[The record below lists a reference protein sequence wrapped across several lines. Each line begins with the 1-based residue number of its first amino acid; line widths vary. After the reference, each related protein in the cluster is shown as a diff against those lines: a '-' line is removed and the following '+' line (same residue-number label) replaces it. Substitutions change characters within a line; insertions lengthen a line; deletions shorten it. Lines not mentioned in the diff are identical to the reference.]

1 MKKQKTRS
9 KDKVSKKNI
18 SAINPVQKRSIFLP
32 IIKMSE
38 KTIKLDNIVVNK
50 KEFHKSKQPINLNLV
65 NVDQIIISHKFKHND
80 DGFKYFIGYKEYDI
94 VIPLCIILL

>member
-9 KDKVSKKNI
+9 KDKVSKKKL

-38 KTIKLDNIVVNK
+38 YC
-50 KEFHKSKQPINLNLV
+50 
-65 NVDQIIISHKFKHND
+65 
-80 DGFKYFIGYKEYDI
+80 G
-94 VIPLCIILL
+94 

>member
-9 KDKVSKKNI
+9 KDKVSKKKI

-38 KTIKLDNIVVNK
+38 KTIKFDNVVVNK